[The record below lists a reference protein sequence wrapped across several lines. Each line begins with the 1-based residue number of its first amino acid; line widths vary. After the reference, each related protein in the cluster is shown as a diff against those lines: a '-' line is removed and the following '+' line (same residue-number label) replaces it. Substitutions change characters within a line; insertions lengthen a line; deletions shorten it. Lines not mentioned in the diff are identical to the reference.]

1 MTEQEFEDQSPRMAQ
16 SHLER
21 AYMEEY
27 LRGLGLGFD
36 DLRLLPTAQARELLR
51 AASTYA
57 SMRLSEVESRSHL
70 VEELHGGPPPM

>member
-1 MTEQEFEDQSPRMAQ
+1 MKIPEYDDQSLRTAQ

-27 LRGLGLGFD
+27 LRSLGLSLD
-36 DLRLLPTAQARELLR
+36 ELRLLPTAKARELMR

-70 VEELHGGPPPM
+70 VEELHGGPLPM